1 MLQSTPL
8 CLFPSHTAAFLSV
21 MKGGLSWWLGVQA
34 LDSDSLDLKPSPSLV
49 SCASLN
55 KSPDLSLSSGLITP
69 YKTRMVIVLI
79 SQGCC
84 ED

>member
-21 MKGGLSWWLGVQA
+21 MKGGFSWWLGVQA

-55 KSPDLSLSSGLITP
+55 KSPDLS
-69 YKTRMVIVLI
+69 VLWAHY
-79 SQGCC
+79 SLQNKNGNSTYLTGCC